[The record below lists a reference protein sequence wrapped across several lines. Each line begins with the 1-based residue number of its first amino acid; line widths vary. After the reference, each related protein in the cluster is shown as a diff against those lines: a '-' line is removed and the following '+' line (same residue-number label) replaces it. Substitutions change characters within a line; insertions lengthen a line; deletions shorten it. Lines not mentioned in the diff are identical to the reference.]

1 MCAIRSKH
9 CVTAL
14 LATSEDSP
22 STAMLT
28 RVPNSGLARLT
39 GGQHERMRD
48 DQTAHAVGDVL
59 RRQRR
64 PRYVLDVLGQL
75 ERRFTILA
83 GELRTPFGVG
93 DLAAIGFTVFQ
104 YFNVLDGA
112 AVVQRDH
119 EGYVIMLAY
128 DLIRDEPTSGRRL
141 PSTELF
147 VADVGVAGFLDH
159 RDLRIG

>member
-28 RVPNSGLARLT
+28 KVPSSGLARLT

-64 PRYVLDVLGQL
+64 TGYVLDVLGQL
-75 ERRFTILA
+75 DRRLAILA
-83 GELRTPFGVG
+83 GELRTPLGVG
-93 DLAAIGFTVFQ
+93 DFAAIGFAVLQ

-119 EGYVIMLAY
+119 EGNEIML
-128 DLIRDEPTSGRRL
+128 
-141 PSTELF
+141 
-147 VADVGVAGFLDH
+147 
-159 RDLRIG
+159 